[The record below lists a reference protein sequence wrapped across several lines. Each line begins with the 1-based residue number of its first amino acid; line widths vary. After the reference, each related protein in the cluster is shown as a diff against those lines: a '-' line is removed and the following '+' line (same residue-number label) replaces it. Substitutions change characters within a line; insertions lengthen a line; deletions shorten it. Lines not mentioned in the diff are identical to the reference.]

1 MRTDHALELFST
13 KLRDFGLGAGTEA
26 IPVRNRNGWQGCCQ
40 PLRFYERNRRLVM
53 SAAASIATA
62 GTVVTVPAPVEAISA
77 VSAVEMV
84 PATPVEEISTMSAVK
99 MAVAAPVATST
110 IERPAAALLA
120 GKIPTIVPE
129 AVAVT
134 VSPAVRT
141 FKAVAVA
148 PVAVAIPVTAI
159 PRADSDEHAAHKI
172 LGPVITVGRAVV
184 RVIIIV
190 AVGACRRRNV
200 NPFGVHGTNPDPDS
214 DRHLGLSVARRK
226 QENSQQSDVL

>member
-13 KLRDFGLGAGTEA
+13 KLRDFGLGAGTET
-26 IPVRNRNGWQGCCQ
+26 IPEQNENGWQGCCQ
-40 PLRFYERNRRLVM
+40 PLLFRERNGRLVM
-53 SAAASIATA
+53 PAPASIAMA
-62 GTVVTVPAPVEAISA
+62 GTVVAVPAPVEAISA
-77 VSAVEMV
+77 VSTVGMV
-84 PATPVEEISTMSAVK
+84 AAAPVEGISAMSAVN
-99 MAVAAPVATST
+99 MDVAAPVAAST
-110 IERPAAALLA
+110 IKRPAAALLA

-148 PVAVAIPVTAI
+148 PIAVAIPVTAI

-172 LGPVITVGRAVV
+172 VGPVITVRRAVV

-200 NPFGVHGTNPDPDS
+200 NPFGVHGTNPDS

-226 QENSQQSDVL
+226 QENSEQSDVL